1 MNRDADTPLDRSKQL
16 MLLMTQHQRRI
27 FGYIYTLV
35 PNRTDAED
43 ILQETSLVVCEKFGQ
58 FKVGTDFAAWACQ
71 IAYWEVRRA
80 RQKFARAKVVFNQE
94 VVDAISETAVE
105 LAPER
110 SARHEALAKCLQKLH
125 PRDRELLLTRYEPG
139 SGVELAAQRSGRSLE
154 AAYKALARLRKLLL
168 DCVTN
173 QLSME
178 GAT

>member
-1 MNRDADTPLDRSKQL
+1 MPNDADTPPDRSSAL
-16 MLLMTQHQRRI
+16 MRLITQHQRRI

-35 PNRTDAED
+35 PDRHDAED
-43 ILQETSLVVCEKFGQ
+43 ILQETNVVICEKFDQ
-58 FKVGTDFAAWACQ
+58 FRPGTDFAAWACQ

-94 VVDAISETAVE
+94 VVDAIAETASE
-105 LAPER
+105 LLPEM

-139 SGVELAAQRSGRSLE
+139 SGVEEAAQRSGRSLV

-168 DCVTN
+168 DCVSHE
-173 QLSME
+173 LSLE

>member
-16 MLLMTQHQRRI
+16 MQLMTQHQRRI

-80 RQKFARAKVVFNQE
+80 RQKFARAKVVFDQE
-94 VVDAISETAVE
+94 IVDALARTASAMIAEVSE
-105 LAPER
+105 
-110 SARHEALAKCLQKLH
+110 RHEALAACLKKLH
-125 PRDRELLLTRYEPG
+125 PRDRELVLMRYEPG
-139 SGVELAAQRSGRSLE
+139 CGVEQAARCSGRSLE
-154 AAYKALARLRKLLL
+154 AAYKALGRIRKTLL
-168 DCVTN
+168 DCVSHRLTA
-173 QLSME
+173 E

>member
-1 MNRDADTPLDRSKQL
+1 MNRDADQPLDRSKQL
-16 MLLMTQHQRRI
+16 VLLMTQHQRRI

-35 PNRTDAED
+35 PDRHDAED
-43 ILQETSLVVCEKFGQ
+43 ILQETSLVVCEKFEQ
-58 FKVGTDFAAWACQ
+58 FRPGTDFAAWACQ

-94 VVDAISETAVE
+94 VVDAISETAAE
-105 LAPER
+105 LAPQM

-139 SGVELAAQRSGRSLE
+139 SGVEAAAQRTGRSLE

-168 DCVTN
+168 DCVSH
-173 QLSME
+173 QLSTE